1 MELARIENDAV
12 VLYPVSRENCEAAII
27 AAQPATVTIEQTVY
41 EEDEDGQPVP
51 KVVLV
56 EIDNHP
62 EFCLPADL
70 AGVDLSDHGFA
81 VVEPVETP
89 DVEPGE
95 VAERDGIE
103 EYAPGKWRWKWL
115 IRSATPDEFTAHE
128 AGLHRAIDDQAGAF
142 RKQFITDVPGQQQ
155 TYAEKEAEARS
166 YQAGGAAGPFL
177 TAEAA
182 ARGIPIADVAA
193 EIIATADFWRGL
205 AALIEAHR
213 IAAKRAVTAAR
224 LESDWPA
231 MDAAASVDWESL
243 IP

>member
-1 MELARIENDAV
+1 MELARIEDDAV
-12 VLYPVSRENCEAAII
+12 VLYPVSREDCEAAII
-27 AAQPATVTIEQTVY
+27 AAQPATVTIEQTIY

-89 DVEPGE
+89 EVEPGE

-128 AGLHRAIDDQAGAF
+128 AGLHRVIDDQAGDF

-155 TYAEKEAEARS
+155 TYAEKEREARAF
-166 YQAGGAAGPFL
+166 QGGDDPGPFL

-182 ARGIPIADVAA
+182 ARGIPVANVAA
-193 EIIATADFWRGL
+193 EIIATADYWRGL
-205 AALIEAHR
+205 AALIEAAR
-213 IAAKRAVTAAR
+213 IAAKRVVTTEKAAG
-224 LESDWPA
+224 DWSA
-231 MDAAASVDWESL
+231 MDAAAEVDWEGL
-243 IP
+243 LA